1 MLSLKG
7 QCEDVDV
14 PGSLDMQ
21 RGVHGGGRGARLTH
35 VVDPLTH
42 GQCQCQ
48 IPLGGAGP
56 ELPLADRVLP
66 GQTHA

>member
-14 PGSLDMQ
+14 LGSLDMQ
-21 RGVHGGGRGARLTH
+21 RGVHGGGRGARLPTWWY
-35 VVDPLTH
+35 PLTH
-42 GQCQCQ
+42 GQCQCH

-56 ELPLADRVLP
+56 ELSLADRVFP